1 MRRHTGIRADE
12 GARKS
17 LLFVEGARCY
27 LYVESEIKGHRLI
40 YDVREGRTRLSNER
54 SCRRRVARRRRRER
68 KSVIIERA
76 KMNGKLKRDGG
87 RESRRQKRD
96 VWCPLAR

>member
-1 MRRHTGIRADE
+1 MQRRDQTE
-12 GARKS
+12 KWARDCLAS
-17 LLFVEGARCY
+17 GEGARCY
-27 LYVESEIKGHRLI
+27 LYVESEFKGHKLI
-40 YDVREGRTRLSNER
+40 YDVREGRTRLLNEH
-54 SCRRRVARRRRRER
+54 SCRRRVARHRRRER

-87 RESRRQKRD
+87 RESRKQKRD